1 MTKCPNTLWSHC
13 PQTQYD
19 SRQDGGGGEGGEQE
33 VGGRTGQ
40 EREQTVNEMA
50 RMGVLARGKVEQ
62 MKEDISLLVERMN
75 TILMSNI

>member
-1 MTKCPNTLWSHC
+1 MTKCTNTLWSHC

-19 SRQDGGGGEGGEQE
+19 SRQDGGGEEGGEQE

-40 EREQTVNEMA
+40 GREQTVNEMA